1 MDTTY
6 SIFQPKQGSFQDSA
20 CKNSL
25 RKDMKIIFDKVKMLK
40 QFQLTVQTKLEMMEE
55 VTMTTK
61 EDKGLV
67 AGKEEDLMPGFVIT
81 ILKNRIT
88 SLE

>member
-1 MDTTY
+1 
-6 SIFQPKQGSFQDSA
+6 
-20 CKNSL
+20 
-25 RKDMKIIFDKVKMLK
+25 MKIIFDKVKMLK

-61 EDKGLV
+61 ENKGLV

-81 ILKNRIT
+81 TLKNRIT